1 MEFEKCFSDLI
12 KLTSEV
18 LFWTTFLT
26 HNFKA
31 AFINIEEMVMVSF
44 LASIYLFKV
53 KSGNMSK
60 VNIKDTGTKLTLT
73 TGSSEAT
80 TGGVL

>member
-18 LFWTTFLT
+18 LFWAMFLT
-26 HNFKA
+26 CNFKA

-44 LASIYLFKV
+44 PASIYLFKV
-53 KSGNMSK
+53 NSGNMSK

-80 TGGVL
+80 T